1 MSDIEKKAAEEENIE
16 TEAAEVTAVKEES
29 SDTAA
34 TAKKADAKKADAK
47 VKTKKKDKPSLF
59 SRIKAWFKAF
69 KAEFKKIVWT
79 APRTVLKNSI
89 VVIICV
95 AIVAAVIV
103 VLDYVFST
111 SIVGLSRLI

>member
-16 TEAAEVTAVKEES
+16 TEAAEVTAVEES

-95 AIVAAVIV
+95 AIVAAVIG

>member
-16 TEAAEVTAVKEES
+16 TEAAEVTAVEES
-29 SDTAA
+29 SDTAE

-95 AIVAAVIV
+95 AIVAAVIG